1 MAMDDTAS
9 NRTSSEKHQG
19 SSHHEHA
26 ITLQEGIEIEFDD
39 VETSKVLRKVDWRL
53 LPVLS
58 FLYLLA
64 FLDREYRCVAGDSF
78 LQVSKFWLIRS

>member
-1 MAMDDTAS
+1 MATVDAADERYS
-9 NRTSSEKHQG
+9 DEKQRS
-19 SSHHEHA
+19 SSHHENA
-26 ITLQEGIEIEFDD
+26 VEEGTELQFDD

-64 FLDREYRCVAGDSF
+64 FLDR
-78 LQVSKFWLIRS
+78 K